1 MTVRTEKIHRP
12 VRNDLIQKPF
22 IRKRLVTPVCDKP
35 SGTTDPFVIRMGLGK
50 FFYDLYTFR
59 LGTSFSQ
66 IRTHIS
72 AAINCSGKKMG
83 MCIQERGHNHF
94 FSVIVKRP
102 VCIILISLE
111 IPGKNCLD
119 LFVLYR
125 NGCRSGEIF
134 KTCKNSF
141 TSQNKFSHKPSLLH
155 HKTTDQKSRN
165 GKYTRNNYIWKL

>member
-1 MTVRTEKIHRP
+1 MGLCKFL
-12 VRNDLIQKPF
+12 NDLH
-22 IRKRLVTPVCDKP
+22 
-35 SGTTDPFVIRMGLGK
+35 
-50 FFYDLYTFR
+50 TFR
-59 LGTSFSQ
+59 LGASFSQ

-72 AAINCSGKKMG
+72 ASVNGPGKKMG

-119 LFVLYR
+119 LFVHYCDR
-125 NGCRSGEIF
+125 SRSGEIF

-141 TSQNKFSHKPSLLH
+141 TSQNNFPISHTSYITKP
-155 HKTTDQKSRN
+155 QIRN
-165 GKYTRNNYIWKL
+165 PATESTLAMITYGSCVSACSILSIPALWEERSVASV

>member
-1 MTVRTEKIHRP
+1 MTVRTDKIYRSI
-12 VRNDLIQKPF
+12 RNRLIQKSF
-22 IRKRLVTPVCDKP
+22 IRKWLISPVGDKP
-35 SGTTDPFVIRMGLGK
+35 SGTSNSFVIRMCICK
-50 FFYDLYTFR
+50 FLNDLHTFR
-59 LGTSFSQ
+59 LRTSFSQ

-83 MCIQERGHNHF
+83 MCIQERGHDHV

-119 LFVLYR
+119 LFVLHR

-134 KTCKNSF
+134 KACKNSF

-165 GKYTRNNYIWKL
+165 GKYTRNDYIWKL